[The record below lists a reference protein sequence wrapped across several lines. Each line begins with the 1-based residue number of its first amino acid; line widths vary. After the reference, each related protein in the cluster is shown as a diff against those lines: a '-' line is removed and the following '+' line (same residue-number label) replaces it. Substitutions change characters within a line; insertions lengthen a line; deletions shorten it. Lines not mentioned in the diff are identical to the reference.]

1 MKLKIKTTDIELEY
15 NDDYSII
22 EEDAKRR
29 ILEIINQI
37 YVHEINSK
45 RLPAIS
51 AHDFFDDL
59 NNYKNK

>member
-37 YVHEINSK
+37 YVHELNSK
-45 RLPAIS
+45 QLPAIS

-59 NNYKNK
+59 NNYKKK